1 MLATEPLSEYRIRKH
16 IGDSLA
22 QDNVAVK
29 YVATDGDALASRGIQ
44 DAMPAGMETQR
55 QSDTTHLSQTQFR
68 HIMKASFSPMMFPG
82 ESAARRTENRRLFA
96 EDVKTRCQMVYTSV
110 HMLHDSDE
118 TAIARRMPDVIQTT
132 LDCYSGS
139 CANYSQ
145 TCNCLPGW

>member
-1 MLATEPLSEYRIRKH
+1 MLATEPLSEYRIGKH

-68 HIMKASFSPMMFPG
+68 HIMKASSSPMMFPG
-82 ESAARRTENRRLFA
+82 ESAARQRENRRLFA
-96 EDVKTRCQMVYTSV
+96 EDVKTRYQMVYTSV
-110 HMLHDSDE
+110 HILHDSDE

-139 CANYSQ
+139 CA
-145 TCNCLPGW
+145 TCR